1 MATNQRESRWS
12 IYAAMAANLLIAAAK
27 LVVAGI
33 TGSSAM
39 LSEGIHSLVDAG
51 NAGLLLLGI
60 RASAKPPDRLHPF
73 GHGKELYFW
82 TLIVAMLIFGMGGG
96 ISVFEGIL
104 HVIHPRET
112 ADPKWNYLV
121 LGIALLFEGASFVF
135 ASRLFLA
142 RKRTRSIWKE
152 FRRSKDPT
160 AFYILFEDGA
170 ALIGLVIAF
179 LGVFLGHLLSNVYL
193 DGVSSILIGIL
204 LASVATFLARESKGL
219 LVGESA
225 DSERLEE
232 ICKIAGADPA
242 IERVDRPMTIYF
254 GPDTV
259 LLNMN
264 VQFRGHLKADEIVE
278 AVDRVEKAIRDRY
291 PKIKYIFLEADSIT
305 AAARSGPAAP
315 RREREQ
321 QHAKR

>member
-1 MATNQRESRWS
+1 MAS
-12 IYAAMAANLLIAAAK
+12 NLLIAVAK
-27 LVVAGI
+27 FVVAGI

-39 LSEGIHSLVDAG
+39 LSEGIHSLVDTG
-51 NAGLLLLGI
+51 NAGLLLLGL
-60 RASAKPPDRLHPF
+60 RASAKPPDRMHPF

-82 TLIVAMLIFGMGGG
+82 TLIVAMLVFGMGGG
-96 ISVFEGIL
+96 ISVYEGIL

-112 ADPKWNYLV
+112 VDPKWNYLV
-121 LGIALLFEGASFVF
+121 LGLALLFEGASFVF
-135 ASRLFLA
+135 AGRLFLA
-142 RKRTRSIWKE
+142 RPRTRSVWKE

-160 AFYILFEDGA
+160 TFYVLFEDGA
-170 ALIGLVIAF
+170 ALIGLVVAF
-179 LGVFLGHLLSNVYL
+179 LGVFLGHVFSNVYL

-204 LASVATFLARESKGL
+204 LAAVAMFLMRESKGL

-225 DSERLEE
+225 DPERLEE
-232 ICKIAGADPA
+232 ICKIARADPA
-242 IERVDRPMTIYF
+242 IERIDRPMTMYF

-264 VQFRGHLKADEIVE
+264 VQFRGHLKAAEIVE
-278 AVDRVEKAIRDRY
+278 AVDRVEKAIRDRF

-305 AAARSGPAAP
+305 AATRSTQSAP
-315 RREREQ
+315 RVAHEQ